1 MGEIL
6 PDGTIGGYSNY
17 CPKCGKT
24 ISVNEQGN
32 ELGKHDCIM
41 KTPNTPIGMI
51 KLTINGIPLAKQ
63 SFRYAVRPKK
73 DGTNF
78 VSKYQ
83 PKKVVDKER
92 NLQWDIKSQ
101 LAKDFTPFDCPLDV
115 SITFTFPPPKSWNKS
130 QKLLFKSGVRMFKDT
145 KPDLDNL
152 EKIVFDSMQGIVYI
166 NDSRVC
172 EKRSRKVY
180 GDVPSI
186 VILIEPIA
194 ETKAVS
200 QPKDLF
206 KGMPSESLFNLEPYP
221 CKWCGIMIENGL
233 ANAVEHEEK
242 CHAKGIVL
250 TNVKD

>member
-1 MGEIL
+1 
-6 PDGTIGGYSNY
+6 
-17 CPKCGKT
+17 
-24 ISVNEQGN
+24 
-32 ELGKHDCIM
+32 M
-41 KTPNTPIGMI
+41 KTPNTPIAPI
-51 KLTINGIPLAKQ
+51 KLTILGEPMAKQ

-92 NLQWDIKSQ
+92 NLAYDIKSQ

-115 SITFTFPPPKSWNKS
+115 SITFTFPPPKSWSKA
-130 QKLLFKSGVRMFKDT
+130 QKALFKSGVRMYKDT

-180 GDVPSI
+180 GDIPSI
-186 VILIEPIA
+186 VILIEPVS
-194 ETKAVS
+194 ETMAIS
-200 QPKDLF
+200 QPKELF
-206 KGMPSESLFNLEPYP
+206 KGMPSESLFTLEPYP
-221 CKWCGIMIENGL
+221 CDKCGRLIDCGIEN
-233 ANAVEHEEK
+233 AIKHEDEF
-242 CHAKGIVL
+242 HPHFI
-250 TNVKD
+250 TVKD